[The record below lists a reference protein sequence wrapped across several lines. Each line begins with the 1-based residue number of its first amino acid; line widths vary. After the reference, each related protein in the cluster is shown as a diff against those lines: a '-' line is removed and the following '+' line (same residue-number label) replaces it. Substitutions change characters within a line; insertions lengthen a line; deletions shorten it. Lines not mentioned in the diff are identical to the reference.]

1 MTTTSVLTTS
11 HLRPPE
17 GGWTADDLDGFPD
30 DGLRYELVDG
40 VLLVSAA
47 PSEEHQIALGNL
59 HLLLSAAAPRELRV
73 FFAPYDVRFTPRRQL
88 QPDAVVVPRDRSA
101 PDRRPLLVVEVLSPS
116 TRATDSTLKRH
127 VFEQGGV
134 PAYWLVDPLAP
145 SLTVLELRD
154 GAYEQVAHAAGDDA
168 VDVTSPFA
176 VRVVP
181 SALLD

>member
-1 MTTTSVLTTS
+1 MTAVTVTT
-11 HLRPPE
+11 HLSAPP
-17 GGWTADDLDGFPD
+17 GGWTPEDLDRFPD

-59 HLLLSAAAPRELRV
+59 YLLLAPAAPADLRV
-73 FFAPYDVRFTPRRQL
+73 FLAPFDVRLDPRRLL
-88 QPDAVVVPRDRSA
+88 QPDIVVVPKDRA
-101 PDRRPLLVVEVLSPS
+101 AVDRRPLLVVEVLSPS
-116 TRATDSTLKRH
+116 TRAVDSTLKRH

-134 PAYWLVDPLAP
+134 PAYWQVDPLDP

-154 GAYEQVAHAAGDDA
+154 GAYVEVAVVRGEQAHDA
-168 VDVTSPFA
+168 TVPFA

-181 SALLD
+181 AELVR